1 MNSIN
6 ERISVLIDSLHI
18 KKGEFAEK
26 LEISQAFVSQI
37 CSGVRQPSDRTISDI
52 CRVFNVSRQWLEEG
66 VGPMFKPEDEDDEI
80 VDAVLAGGD
89 EFVKAVIRGIAK
101 TPGGWEKMREVF
113 LAIQAELDK
122 QEKPEV

>member
-6 ERISVLIDSLHI
+6 ERIAKLIEELQI

-26 LEISQAFVSQI
+26 LQISQAFVSQI

-52 CRVFNVSRQWLEEG
+52 CREFGIRRQRLEEG
-66 VGPMFKPEDEDDEI
+66 IGPMRQPETEDDEI
-80 VDAVLAGGD
+80 VDAVLAGED

-113 LAIQAELDK
+113 SAIQAELDK
-122 QEKPEV
+122 QK

>member
-1 MNSIN
+1 MNLIN
-6 ERISVLIDSLHI
+6 SQIVELIDSLQI

-26 LEISQAFVSQI
+26 LQISQAFVSQI
-37 CSGVRQPSDRTISDI
+37 CSGVRQPSDRTVSDI
-52 CRVFNVSRQWLEEG
+52 CRIYNVRRQWLEEG
-66 VGPMFKPEDEDDEI
+66 KGPMRQPEKEDDEI
-80 VDAVLAGGD
+80 VDAVLAGED

-122 QEKPEV
+122 QK

>member
-1 MNSIN
+1 MDSIN
-6 ERISVLIDSLHI
+6 DRIVELIDDLHI

-26 LEISQAFVSQI
+26 LQISQAFVSQI

-52 CRVFNVSRQWLEEG
+52 CRIFNVRRQWLEEG
-66 VGPMFKPEDEDDEI
+66 IGPMRQPETEDDEI
-80 VDAVLAGGD
+80 VDAVLAGED

-113 LAIQAELDK
+113 LAIQADLDK
-122 QEKPEV
+122 QK

>member
-6 ERISVLIDSLHI
+6 ERIAKLIEELQI

-26 LEISQAFVSQI
+26 LQISQAFVSQI

-52 CRVFNVSRQWLEEG
+52 CREFGIRRQWLEDG
-66 VGPMFKPEDEDDEI
+66 IGPMRQPETEDDEI
-80 VDAVLAGGD
+80 VDAVLAGED

-122 QEKPEV
+122 QK

>member
-1 MNSIN
+1 MNLIN
-6 ERISVLIDSLHI
+6 SQIVELIDSLQI

-26 LEISQAFVSQI
+26 LQISQAFVSQI
-37 CSGVRQPSDRTISDI
+37 CSGVRQPSDRTVSDI
-52 CRVFNVSRQWLEEG
+52 CRIYNVRRQWLEEG
-66 VGPMFKPEDEDDEI
+66 KGPMRQPETEDDEI
-80 VDAVLAGGD
+80 VDAVLAGED

-122 QEKPEV
+122 QK